1 MNVRVTMVD
10 PSKHPKIQ
18 PEEVPFICLLAS
30 NTYVGSYLRIPS
42 YCSEYY
48 DDGVKVVRIVK

>member
-1 MNVRVTMVD
+1 MVD